1 MFAGA
6 RRATLAEAL
15 ERRQASSGA
24 PIAGLS
30 LYDFVPRVSPAFTAP
45 RHLAPLVDLLDRV
58 EREPVRACVSVPPR
72 HSKTETV
79 MHGVARFLARH
90 PERTVAYVSYA
101 ADIARSKSRQL
112 RDYAGRAGVTLR
124 EDSSALHEWRTPQ
137 GGGLLA
143 TGIGGPLT
151 GHGVALLVID
161 DPFKNRQDADS
172 PTVRENVAQ
181 WFTSTAMT
189 RVEPGG
195 SVLVVHTRWHRDDL
209 IGRLSRDED
218 VAWQV
223 VNLPA
228 LDAHEAALWPERWS
242 RAALL
247 SRRAEVGEHDWQSLY
262 QGHPVA
268 RKGRIYEAF
277 TRATH
282 VVPHATLERDYRAQ
296 GRWLFRRIVVGVDWG
311 FTHPGAMVVLG
322 QTGAGALVVLHVE
335 HHAGLLVAER
345 TDAAREG
352 WLSIARRLR
361 DTYRPERFVA
371 DPSEPGNIRQLR
383 QALGGTPVVENADND
398 VSEGL
403 RRTKVAM
410 QPIAGGGVGLVVSD
424 RCVALIDEIEGYS
437 YRAGADGL
445 SETPQE
451 VRDDAC
457 DALRYAVMAVTR

>member
-1 MFAGA
+1 M
-6 RRATLAEAL
+6 EAL
-15 ERRQASSGA
+15 ERRQRRASE
-24 PIAGLS
+24 PLAGLS
-30 LYDFVPRVSPAFTAP
+30 LYDFVPRVTPSFSAP

-58 EREPVRACVSVPPR
+58 EQEPVRACVSVPPR

-79 MHGVARFLARH
+79 LHGVARILARH
-90 PERTVAYVSYA
+90 PDWAVAYVSYA

-112 RDYAGRAGVTLR
+112 RDYAARAGVVLR

-151 GHGVALLVID
+151 GHGVRLLVVD

-172 PTVRENVAQ
+172 PAIRERASQ

-209 IGRLSRDED
+209 IGRLERDED

-223 VNLPA
+223 VNMPA
-228 LDAHEAALWPERWS
+228 LDASERPLWPERWP
-242 RAALL
+242 REALL

-277 TRATH
+277 SRATH
-282 VVPHATLERDYRAQ
+282 VVPRARLEADYRSG
-296 GRWLFRRIVVGVDWG
+296 GRWQFRRVVVGVDWG
-311 FTHPGAMVVLG
+311 FTHPGAMVVVG
-322 QTGAGALVVLHVE
+322 QTGSGSLVVLHEE
-335 HHAGLLVAER
+335 HHPGLLVADR
-345 TDAAREG
+345 TDAQREG

-383 QALGGTPVVENADND
+383 QALGGSPVVENADND

-410 QPIAGGGVGLVVSD
+410 QPAPKTPGLVVSD
-424 RCVALIDEIEGYS
+424 GCRALIDELETYS
-437 YRAGADGL
+437 YRASADGL

-451 VRDDAC
+451 VHDDAC
-457 DALRYAVMAVTR
+457 DALRYAVMALTR